1 MAMQLLLLFL
11 SFSFSYLGGCFE
23 DLEGEELEGETADG
37 EREEEL
43 TM

>member
-1 MAMQLLLLFL
+1 MAMQLLLFL

-23 DLEGEELEGETADG
+23 DLEGETAAAAAADG
-37 EREEEL
+37 EEEEEL